1 MTGTPTFSPTTPV
14 PKTEISKSPP
24 TETPGTDKKM
34 KRV

>member
-1 MTGTPTFSPTTPV
+1 MAATQTFSPTTPV
-14 PKTEISKSPP
+14 PKPGISKRPP